1 MVLQDRAKATREAI
15 VAGAAEIF
23 EEYGYGSASL
33 NQVSH
38 AAQVT
43 KGALYFHFQ
52 SKDELARA
60 VIEEQHRLVVQDS
73 GRILAE
79 KRPAVESMIL
89 MCRAFGLRLVHESV
103 VRAGIRLTLEAT
115 AFGHAVQQ
123 PYEDWILTMGELAT
137 RGQREGK
144 IRASVDPE
152 VLARYIVASFT
163 GVQMVS
169 NVLTDRIDLMQ
180 RIEDMWTILLPG
192 IMHNDSREDPGV
204 LARMVSGEVPAAAEA
219 PAIAASA

>member
-33 NQVSH
+33 NQVSR

-52 SKDELARA
+52 SKEDLARA

-73 GRILAE
+73 GKIMAE
-79 KRPAVESMIL
+79 KRPALESMVL
-89 MCRAFGLRLVHESV
+89 MCRAFGLRLVHEPV

-123 PYEDWILTMGELAT
+123 PYEEWIHTMGQLAT

-152 VLARYIVASFT
+152 MLARYIVASFT

-169 NVLTDRIDLMQ
+169 SVLTDRIDIMQ
-180 RIEDMWTILLPG
+180 RIEDMWIILLPG
-192 IMHNDSREDPGV
+192 IMHEDSREDYGFLV
-204 LARMVSGEVPAAAEA
+204 GMVSADVPDAAAA
-219 PAIAASA
+219 PAIVASA